1 MSSDSEGI
9 TEFAKNVYERL
20 GRVLEEPRSF
30 HVKTYEDVAR
40 MINFS
45 ARANYF
51 DVKFDWVPETGTY
64 HITCVFRNP
73 RDHFCN
79 LWYSDSEPFAQPVR
93 VWARVFAKALETASK
108 PLDDLLDDGRVVPL
122 YAFITMAFG
131 DAFRHIPDHVPYRLP
146 EVPKLPQVPK
156 ELDGLWTSIKHS
168 LLSSGN
174 GIIQQGLRELNWHS
188 PMEVTRYV
196 LGLEQGPGNDE
207 AKRLLLDFMSNRDGR
222 EGWDAL
228 YRQVEAYQS
237 NLQRYKVN
245 SDYIRQ
251 ENERLSRA
259 NEKAEQKKVKEV
271 LSKVLS
277 KWFGAS
283 TPEDAD
289 RMIDGSTSSDTPG
302 RHAKKRQVASLPQG
316 SNFLRP
322 MIKHPAF
329 TNPQALVTDNGQ
341 TFLTMPNPILGVV
354 GLTVDTD
361 YDNSE
366 VRELKDQVRELT
378 HAIQNKGDAIANDK
392 IKDLGRSIDRFKE
405 AGIDKELLKMMKD
418 QINSKG
424 GQSVE
429 MKMLLSKMDE
439 FNRALAAVRDEAYK
453 DGIRRLQDQVQQ
465 RSGKPSEEM
474 KAMMEMLK
482 QFQSTLKDVLTK
494 SAKPSPGLDDS
505 RIRDLTRSLE
515 AQIKLLQQQLA
526 ETKTQVKEEVKR
538 MESNT
543 RATMAAAS
551 QAANENKK
559 DLVRSMETQIKQLQQ
574 QLAHVKVDQSAET
587 RRVEANTRT
596 SIAAA
601 SQAANENKMDLVRSM
616 EAQIKLLQQQLTQM
630 KVDQSAETRRV
641 EANTRNSMAVASQ
654 AANENKKDLV
664 RSMEA
669 QIKQLQQQLT
679 QMQTGQGAERP
690 RSSVG
695 RTGSIEE
702 PRMRNRAEV
711 SQADLNALKE
721 QLRFMQ
727 QQLSELNRTVLP
739 TPTVL
744 RGSRN
749 TGTTSSNIGNAEP
762 VTGNGAGQQ
771 AGTFSSVWDS
781 DGDDS

>member
-9 TEFAKNVYERL
+9 TKFANNVYERL
-20 GRVLEEPRSF
+20 GRGLQEPRSF

-51 DVKFDWVPETGTY
+51 DVKFDWVSETGTY

-73 RDHFCN
+73 DDHFCN
-79 LWYSDSEPFAQPVR
+79 LWYGDSEPFAQPVR

-108 PLDDLLDDGRVVPL
+108 PLDDPLDDASVVPL

-156 ELDGLWTSIKHS
+156 ELDGLWTSIKRS

-174 GIIQQGLRELNWHS
+174 AKRQQDLRELNWHS
-188 PMEVTRYV
+188 PREVTQYV
-196 LGLEQGPGNDE
+196 LGLEEGPGNDE
-207 AKRLLLDFMSNRDGR
+207 AKRLLLDYMSNGR

-271 LSKVLS
+271 LSNVLS

-283 TPEDAD
+283 TPEDVD
-289 RMIDGSTSSDTPG
+289 RMIGGSTSSDAPG

-392 IKDLGRSIDRFKE
+392 IKELGRSIDRFKE
-405 AGIDKELLKMMKD
+405 TGIDKELLKMMKD

-482 QFQSTLKDVLTK
+482 QFQSTLKDVLAK

-538 MESNT
+538 METNT

-574 QLAHVKVDQSAET
+574 QLAQVKVDQSAET
-587 RRVEANTRT
+587 RRVEANTRST
-596 SIAAA
+596 MAA
-601 SQAANENKMDLVRSM
+601 
-616 EAQIKLLQQQLTQM
+616 
-630 KVDQSAETRRV
+630 
-641 EANTRNSMAVASQ
+641 ASQ

-664 RSMEA
+664 RSMET
-669 QIKQLQQQLT
+669 QIKQLQQQLA
-679 QMQTGQGAERP
+679 QMQTGQGVERP

-695 RTGSIEE
+695 RVGSIEE

-711 SQADLNALKE
+711 TQADLNALKE
-721 QLRFMQ
+721 QIRFMQ
-727 QQLSELNRTVLP
+727 QQVSELNRNVLP

-749 TGTTSSNIGNAEP
+749 TGPTSSNIGNAEP
-762 VTGNGAGQQ
+762 VVGEPGNGAGQQ
-771 AGTFSSVWDS
+771 AGMFNNVWDN
-781 DGDDS
+781 DDDDV